1 MAQRAIIHPSVPR
14 ETRGIENGRSAR
26 LRGMR
31 RLKVD
36 VFSPLAMTFFTG
48 DAQAVTAGVTHCTE
62 LRLERKR
69 RAVTLQTARHD
80 ESSEVDLTIRI
91 ADRKSTRLNSSHI
104 TISYAVFCL
113 KKKKKKKQN
122 RQRRKKKRKQQ
133 NHRQERTTKHE
144 SAPQQIKQDDKTR
157 HYIKQRNDQYK
168 RHTTQTR

>member
-14 ETRGIENGRSAR
+14 EARGIEDGRSAR

-36 VFSPLAMTFFTG
+36 VFSPLAMTFFAG

-91 ADRKSTRLNSSHI
+91 AGTVDPLLGSGQIGDRQFEQEPAGPVEIRLPTSPRPDRKSTRLNSSHSQ
-104 TISYAVFCL
+104 ISYAVFCL
-113 KKKKKKKQN
+113 Q
-122 RQRRKKKRKQQ
+122 
-133 NHRQERTTKHE
+133 
-144 SAPQQIKQDDKTR
+144 
-157 HYIKQRNDQYK
+157 
-168 RHTTQTR
+168 